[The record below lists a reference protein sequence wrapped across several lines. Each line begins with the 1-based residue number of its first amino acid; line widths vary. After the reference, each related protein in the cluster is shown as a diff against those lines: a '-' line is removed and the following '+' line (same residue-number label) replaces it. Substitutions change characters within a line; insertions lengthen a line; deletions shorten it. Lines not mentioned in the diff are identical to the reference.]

1 MLQTSDGPQLRTNV
15 ALMISCFDYLV
26 AAIAHLSSHD
36 PLVRPLVRLGA
47 MKTLTTKIKPSQRLF
62 TVLLTVLLTFP
73 LFAAC
78 GDSQVTS
85 PAQPPTYDTRSDR
98 QSAPSQTQSR
108 TRVNQGLSNKQ
119 KVAILAGAAALYY
132 LYNQHRNRQEQ
143 GPEGQYYLSKNG
155 RVYYRDAQ
163 HRVHWVT
170 PPAEGIRV
178 PEAEARRYQE
188 FQGYNG
194 RQTGRDLQDLAGS
207 SELAPAY

>member
-1 MLQTSDGPQLRTNV
+1 
-15 ALMISCFDYLV
+15 
-26 AAIAHLSSHD
+26 
-36 PLVRPLVRLGA
+36 
-47 MKTLTTKIKPSQRLF
+47 MKTLETKTQPRTRLF
-62 TVLLTVLLTFP
+62 AVLLTVLLTFP

-85 PAQPPTYDTRSDR
+85 PAQAPTYDTRSDR
-98 QSAPSQTQSR
+98 QYPASQNR
-108 TRVNQGLSNKQ
+108 TRVNQGLNNKQ

-132 LYNQHRNRQEQ
+132 LYNQHRNKQEQ

-178 PEAEARRYQE
+178 PEAEARRYQD

-194 RQTGRDLQDLAGS
+194 RQTGRDLRDLAASGQA
-207 SELAPAY
+207 APAY